1 MYILES
7 SVVASIQTLRDYL
20 RNTIKPLL
28 DELIRRISAN
38 WPDLLREINQVVV
51 KIETVLLPQIST
63 AISTGFG
70 IISLCNYG
78 IRTISDHID
87 PNWSHTSNVG

>member
-1 MYILES
+1 M
-7 SVVASIQTLRDYL
+7 ASIQTLRDYL

-51 KIETVLLPQIST
+51 QIETVLLPQIST

-70 IISLCNYG
+70 LRYQDN
-78 IRTISDHID
+78 
-87 PNWSHTSNVG
+87 

>member
-1 MYILES
+1 M
-7 SVVASIQTLRDYL
+7 ASIQTLRDYL

-38 WPDLLREINQVVV
+38 LPDLLREINQVVV
-51 KIETVLLPQIST
+51 QIETVLLPQIST

-70 IISLCNYG
+70 LTVSGQLAIILTPIGAIQATLVSLA
-78 IRTISDHID
+78 R
-87 PNWSHTSNVG
+87 